1 MRVLSGGQAQ
11 AAGARVRPLRP
22 TGR

>member
-11 AAGARVRPLRP
+11 AAGARVRPRRP